1 MKKKKSSLQ
10 VWRQVFARGVRLGA
24 KGVNWLAPE
33 VHISWGGRGHV
44 PPRDLKDYI
53 SCVLKGVHCFGAKSN
68 MTVFQWP
75 PDMSRLSLSRTIANP
90 C

>member
-33 VHISWGGRGHV
+33 VHISWGGAGACSPERFKRLHLVRFEGCALFRCKIKHDSFPVAAGHV
-44 PPRDLKDYI
+44 
-53 SCVLKGVHCFGAKSN
+53 
-68 MTVFQWP
+68 
-75 PDMSRLSLSRTIANP
+75 
-90 C
+90 